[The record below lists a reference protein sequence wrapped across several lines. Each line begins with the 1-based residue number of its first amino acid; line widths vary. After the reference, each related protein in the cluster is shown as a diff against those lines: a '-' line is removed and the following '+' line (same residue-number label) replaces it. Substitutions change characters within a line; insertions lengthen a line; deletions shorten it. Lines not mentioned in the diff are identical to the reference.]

1 MDSRQRS
8 CVMSCENSCEQA
20 WLWDSRKINKD
31 FTSLFILSSMLFL
44 YLCDMARLCNTAVS
58 VTFKNI
64 SEIFT
69 ALSHSH
75 SYPYPPVPPFT
86 QHNSTALTENEN
98 QF

>member
-1 MDSRQRS
+1 MLNELTQS
-8 CVMSCENSCEQA
+8 NS
-20 WLWDSRKINKD
+20 NV
-31 FTSLFILSSMLFL
+31 FTISFTLSFMLER

-64 SEIFT
+64 SEIFYSPS
-69 ALSHSH
+69 AQDSRGH
-75 SYPYPPVPPFT
+75 PPVPHFT